1 MVNPFDAKV
10 NGQINAS
17 EVRVIT
23 EEDTDLGVHPLA
35 EALDMARARSIDLVE
50 IRPDDTP
57 PICRLIDYG
66 RFQWQIRHKTDG
78 SPS

>member
-1 MVNPFDAKV
+1 MVSPFDAKV
-10 NGQINAS
+10 NGQIKAS

-23 EEDTDLGVHPLA
+23 EDDTDLGVYSLA
-35 EALDMARARSIDLVE
+35 EALDMARAQSIDLVQ

-57 PICRLIDYG
+57 PTCRLIDYG
-66 RFQWQIRHKTDG
+66 RFQWQRRQKTAG